1 VASKSLINVEKWNP
15 CIFILYNN
23 ERGYR
28 YVLTLVA
35 GVCVG
40 PDAVI
45 ETGWPSNLH
54 GAPGTTFPKPC

>member
-1 VASKSLINVEKWNP
+1 MASKSLINVEKMES
-15 CIFILYNN
+15 FHFHSLQY

-28 YVLTLVA
+28 YMLTLVA

-54 GAPGTTFPKPC
+54 GAPGSTFPKPC